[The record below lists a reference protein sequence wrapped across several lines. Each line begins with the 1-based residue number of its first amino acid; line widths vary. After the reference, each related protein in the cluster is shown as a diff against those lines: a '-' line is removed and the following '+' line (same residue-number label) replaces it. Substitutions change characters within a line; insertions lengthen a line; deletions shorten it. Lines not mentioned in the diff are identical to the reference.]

1 MRKITTTLFIL
12 LLLASCVGEP
22 TDVAGRPLT
31 IFGRLSQVVQLGSTE
46 ETIGYK
52 MQSDSL
58 FVTAEGEVL
67 MNRPAYIHLNVTDQV
82 TGERVKGLNISMV
95 MCQAVDEEI
104 DWYASCDP
112 TVEGGIYRY
121 ELTAVDDGTTYVVD
135 GFEWD
140 RSGGWYFETTIEK
153 PDSSE
158 PELLTFSSEVY
169 PQRPP
174 SSNAFELTNI
184 TLPFIVIAIF
194 LGLLRLRGGQLMQP
208 TPHRKP
214 DYPTLQK

>member
-1 MRKITTTLFIL
+1 MRKLITILFIL
-12 LLLASCVGEP
+12 FLLSSCVGDP

-31 IFGRLSQVVQLGSTE
+31 IFGRLSQVVQLGSTQ

-52 MQSDSL
+52 MQSDTL
-58 FVTAEGEVL
+58 FVTGEGEVL
-67 MNRPAYIHLNVTDQV
+67 MNRPAYVLLNVTDQAS
-82 TGERVKGLNISMV
+82 GERVEDLTISMV

-112 TVEGGIYRY
+112 TVAGGIYRY
-121 ELTAVDDGTTYVVD
+121 DLTAVDNGSTYVVE

-140 RSGGWYFETTIEK
+140 RPGGWYFETTIQK
-153 PDSSE
+153 PDGSE
-158 PELLTFSSEVY
+158 PELLTFSSEIY

-184 TLPFIVIAIF
+184 SLPFIVIAIF
-194 LGLLRLRGGQLMQP
+194 LGLLRLRGGQLMQSAP
-208 TPHRKP
+208 
-214 DYPTLQK
+214 QKEHSF

>member
-1 MRKITTTLFIL
+1 MRKLLTSIFIL
-12 LLLASCVGEP
+12 FLLSSCVGES

-31 IFGRLSQVVQLGSTE
+31 IFGQLSQLVQLGSTQ

-52 MQSDSL
+52 MQSDTL

-67 MNRPAYIHLNVTDQV
+67 LNRPAYIHLDVTDQV
-82 TGERVKGLNISMV
+82 SGELVEDLNISMV
-95 MCQAVDEEI
+95 MCQAVDEAI
-104 DWYASCDP
+104 DELNSCNP
-112 TVEGGIYRY
+112 NAEEAIYRY
-121 ELTAVDDGTTYVVD
+121 ELTAVNNGTTYVVD

-140 RSGGWYFETTIEK
+140 RSGEWYFETTLQK

-158 PELLTFSSEVY
+158 PELLTFSSKIY

-184 TLPFIVIAIF
+184 SLPFIVIAIF
-194 LGLLRLRGGQLMQP
+194 LGLIRRRGGQLMQP
-208 TPHRKP
+208 TP
-214 DYPTLQK
+214 QKESVLS